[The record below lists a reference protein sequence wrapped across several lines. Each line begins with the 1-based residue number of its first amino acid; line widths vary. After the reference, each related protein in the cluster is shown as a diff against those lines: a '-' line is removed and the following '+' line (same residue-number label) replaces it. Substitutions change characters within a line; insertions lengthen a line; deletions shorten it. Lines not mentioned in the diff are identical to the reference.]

1 MWLLWKTKK
10 QKEQEEQER
19 IENERLKRKK
29 ERNKKIRNFFA
40 YGSIAIGL
48 MFVLTDFYTAIF
60 YILLGITLL
69 PKLYEYLFKIEK
81 LNNKKLP
88 IILPVVTVI
97 LVSMFAEPLS
107 DVDVTDVADIDNSS
121 IVSIVEES
129 DKIQN
134 LNVITGNE
142 IENTIVNE
150 TVDNTVS
157 NSVVNSVTNEVVVEN
172 IVDEKQEKDDLVKQ
186 KNNSLMN
193 IPQYSNKPY
202 IEINDNKPFF
212 VNSDLVTTS
221 YESYSDLDSL
231 GRCGVAIASIGKDI
245 MPTEERGN
253 IGSVKPSG
261 WHTVKYQ
268 GIDGNYLYNRCHL
281 IGYQLTGEN
290 ANVKNLITG
299 TRYMNNEGML
309 PFENMVDDYIEEYNN
324 HVLYRV
330 TPLFEGNNLLASGVL
345 IEAKSVEDNGA
356 GIEFCVY
363 CYNVQPGITINY
375 ATGES
380 TGPEFTGSQSNSST
394 STTVVPPATSSTTTS
409 SSSSTSS
416 TSQST
421 TTKKTDSTTTTKPAT
436 TTTTAPVN
444 NSTMVWIPK
453 SGKKYHSNPSCSNM
467 KNPSQVTQSEAV
479 SMGKTPCSKCY

>member
-1 MWLLWKTKK
+1 MKEKK
-10 QKEQEEQER
+10 K
-19 IENERLKRKK
+19 NSG
-29 ERNKKIRNFFA
+29 NAIRNVFG
-40 YGSIAIGL
+40 YLIAFSGFSGIMSG
-48 MFVLTDFYTAIF
+48 DFLSGIF
-60 YILLGITLL
+60 MLLLGISLL
-69 PKLYEYLFKIEK
+69 PIIYKKLEENTSYEKYKKFKLHII
-81 LNNKKLP
+81 LP
-88 IILPVVTVI
+88 IILLFITGAVLPPSEETTQTSQLNNVQ
-97 LVSMFAEPLS
+97 
-107 DVDVTDVADIDNSS
+107 NS
-121 IVSIVEES
+121 IV
-129 DKIQN
+129 
-134 LNVITGNE
+134 NE
-142 IENTIVNE
+142 ISDEISNTILENTIN
-150 TVDNTVS
+150 
-157 NSVVNSVTNEVVVEN
+157 NEVNNNIVFEN
-172 IVDEKQEKDDLVKQ
+172 IKNEVEDNNVQ
-186 KNNSLMN
+186 KEADVQVSKNSALSN
-193 IPQYSNKPY
+193 VPAYSNKPY

-330 TPLFEGNNLLASGVL
+330 TPIFEGNNLLASGVL

-375 ATGES
+375 ANGES
-380 TGPEFTGSQSNSST
+380 SGPEFTGSQSNSKTDST
-394 STTVVPPATSSTTTS
+394 PAVKPTSPSTTTS
-409 SSSSTSS
+409 SSGTS
-416 TSQST
+416 SQST
-421 TTKKTDSTTTTKPAT
+421 VSKPTPAPTTNPTPAPAAPNDISTSYVLNNNTKKFH
-436 TTTTAPVN
+436 
-444 NSTMVWIPK
+444 
-453 SGKKYHSNPSCSNM
+453 YPSCGSASRISP
-467 KNPSQVTQSEAV
+467 KNRGEYSGSRADLI
-479 SMGKTPCSKCY
+479 SRGFSPCGNCDP